1 MAKAR
6 LLAPWVEGENKE
18 QRSAMYHC
26 VSRVV
31 DRRFIFDD
39 VEKEEFVRI
48 MRLYEAFCG
57 VRVLSYCV
65 MSNHFHILVEV
76 PPKMDESLSNADLV
90 GRLSLLY
97 KADYVSVVADQLEK
111 LSTSN
116 TEKGKEAYQAL
127 REQFTDRRWDLGL
140 FMKTLKHRFTTWYNK
155 RNRRKGTL
163 WEARYKSVLVQN
175 GHAARVMAAY
185 IDLNP
190 VRAGMV
196 SDPKDYR
203 WRSCRRRCA
212 REVSSTRAEQ
222 GDARARRVS

>member
-31 DRRFIFDD
+31 DRRFIFGD

-76 PPKMDESLSNADLV
+76 PPKMDESLSNTGLV
-90 GRLSLLY
+90 ERLSLLY
-97 KADYVSVVADQLEK
+97 KEDYVSVVADQLEK